1 MKPERN
7 ISRHTELQYRTNSQR
22 TSIIGNRIRRVRLRY
37 YFNFNFKWFR
47 RMFYNNAYQYIAL
60 REDDRNTST
69 IYIDHKD
76 SSILYK
82 SKSKL
87 EIKDHVLG
95 QSL

>member
-1 MKPERN
+1 
-7 ISRHTELQYRTNSQR
+7 
-22 TSIIGNRIRRVRLRY
+22 
-37 YFNFNFKWFR
+37 
-47 RMFYNNAYQYIAL
+47 MFYNNAYQYIAL
-60 REDDRNTST
+60 REDDRNTSA

-95 QSL
+95 QSLWLQKL